1 MKNINFN
8 EITMAADTI
17 RCEDTVE
24 GWRIGCFITLRG
36 RIADSRYNGA
46 EKKCR
51 RRVQYFRDPEIFVP
65 CEVLK
70 NVKVTKATFFN
81 LRLKSLLF
89 GIN

>member
-51 RRVQYFRDPEIFVP
+51 RRV
-65 CEVLK
+65 
-70 NVKVTKATFFN
+70 
-81 LRLKSLLF
+81 
-89 GIN
+89 